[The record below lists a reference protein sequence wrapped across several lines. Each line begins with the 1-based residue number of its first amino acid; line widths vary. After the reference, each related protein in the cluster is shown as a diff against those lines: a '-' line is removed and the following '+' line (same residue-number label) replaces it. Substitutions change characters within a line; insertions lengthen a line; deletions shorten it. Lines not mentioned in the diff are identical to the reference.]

1 MFCTR
6 CGAENAENA
15 RFCTACG
22 ASLELE
28 GGAGGAAGNGGQG
41 YPGGTAYSAAP
52 RKRLHRVMADKKL
65 AGVCSGFAEY
75 FDMDVTLVRLIWIAM
90 VLIPPS
96 IGVVVYL
103 VAWIVLPRD

>member
-6 CGAENAENA
+6 CGAQNAENA
-15 RFCTACG
+15 RFCTSCG
-22 ASLELE
+22 ASMEL
-28 GGAGGAAGNGGQG
+28 GGAGNGGGQG
-41 YPGGTAYSAAP
+41 YPGGAAYSAAP
-52 RKRLHRVMADKKL
+52 RKRLHRVMTDKKV

-75 FDMDVTLVRLIWIAM
+75 FDMDVTLVRLIWVAL

-96 IGVVVYL
+96 IGVIVYL